1 MKTKR
6 PARLSTSSVWAG
18 EAPEPLTGCIT
29 TPIYQTSTFAFRNLK
44 HLRDYLK
51 GKEGIYH
58 YTRYGNPTTDAAA
71 RKIAALEG
79 GEAGLVFSSGMA
91 AIATT
96 ILALVSSGD
105 EVLSVRNLYGGT
117 LHFFQDL
124 CPRLGIGVKFVD
136 AERIPDVRRLV
147 TRRTKLL
154 YLESPT
160 NPTLK
165 LVDIQEAVGIARKH
179 HLLTLIDNTFATPVN
194 QRPIEMGVD
203 AVLHSGT
210 KYLGGHSDLLAGAVV
225 GKKSI
230 VRKIW
235 DTYKILG
242 GVPDPFAGFLL
253 LRGMKTLALRMEQHN
268 ANALAVAHYLERHP
282 KAIRVS
288 YPGLA
293 SHPQHELARRQMKGF
308 GGVVTFEV
316 AGGLKAAGRVFDRF
330 RLIKRAS
337 TLGGVESLAL
347 IPVLTSQWGFSKKEL
362 DRIGVREGMVRLS
375 IGIEDIEDILG
386 DLEQALR

>member
-1 MKTKR
+1 MKTQR
-6 PARLSTSSVWAG
+6 AARLSTSSVWAG
-18 EAPEPLTGCIT
+18 EGPEPSTGCLT

-44 HLRDYLK
+44 HLMEYLK
-51 GKEGIYH
+51 GREGIYH

-91 AIATT
+91 AITTT
-96 ILALVSSGD
+96 ILALVSSRD
-105 EVLSVRNLYGGT
+105 EVVSVRNLYGGT
-117 LHFFQDL
+117 LHFFRDL

-136 AERIPDVRRLV
+136 AERLRDAGRLI
-147 TRRTKLL
+147 TKRTKLL

-165 LVDIQEAVGIARKH
+165 LADIREAVGIARKH
-179 HLLTLIDNTFATPVN
+179 HLLTLLDNTFATPVN
-194 QRPIEMGVD
+194 QRPIELDVD
-203 AVLHSGT
+203 VVLHSGT

-225 GKKSI
+225 SKKRI
-230 VRKIW
+230 VQKVW

-268 ANALAVAHYLERHP
+268 ANALAVAHYLERQP
-282 KAIRVS
+282 KVLRVS

-308 GGVVTFEV
+308 GGVVCFEV
-316 AGGLKAAGRVFDRF
+316 EGGLQAAGKVWDRF
-330 RLIKRAS
+330 KLIKRAS

-347 IPVLTSQWGFSKKEL
+347 IPVLTSQWGFGKKEL
-362 DRIGVREGMVRLS
+362 DRLGVREGMIRLS
-375 IGIEDIEDILG
+375 IGIEDLEDLLG
-386 DLEQALR
+386 DLSQALR

>member
-1 MKTKR
+1 
-6 PARLSTSSVWAG
+6 
-18 EAPEPLTGCIT
+18 
-29 TPIYQTSTFAFRNLK
+29 
-44 HLRDYLK
+44 
-51 GKEGIYH
+51 
-58 YTRYGNPTTDAAA
+58 
-71 RKIAALEG
+71 
-79 GEAGLVFSSGMA
+79 
-91 AIATT
+91 
-96 ILALVSSGD
+96 
-105 EVLSVRNLYGGT
+105 
-117 LHFFQDL
+117 
-124 CPRLGIGVKFVD
+124 VKFVD

-165 LVDIQEAVGIARKH
+165 LVDIREAVGLARKH

-308 GGVVTFEV
+308 GGVVCFEV

>member
-1 MKTKR
+1 MKTTR

-58 YTRYGNPTTDAAA
+58 YTRYGNPTTDAAV

-136 AERIPDVRRLV
+136 AERIADMRRLV

-165 LVDIQEAVGIARKH
+165 LVDIREAVGIARKH
-179 HLLTLIDNTFATPVN
+179 RLLTLIDNTFATPVN
-194 QRPIEMGVD
+194 QRPIEAGVD
-203 AVLHSGT
+203 VVLHSGT
-210 KYLGGHSDLLAGAVV
+210 KYLGGHNDLLAGAVV
-225 GKKSI
+225 GKKPV

-282 KAIRVS
+282 KAIQVS

-293 SHPQHELARRQMKGF
+293 SHPQHDLAKRQMKGF

-330 RLIKRAS
+330 KLIKRAS

-347 IPVLTSQWGFSKKEL
+347 IPVLTSQWGFSRKEL